1 MRSRR
6 IRKGG
11 IRKGGGRKGGG
22 RKRTRTVGGTEKE
35 KRLEELMLGA
45 GRTS

>member
-6 IRKGG
+6 

-22 RKRTRTVGGTEKE
+22 RKRTRTVRGTEKE